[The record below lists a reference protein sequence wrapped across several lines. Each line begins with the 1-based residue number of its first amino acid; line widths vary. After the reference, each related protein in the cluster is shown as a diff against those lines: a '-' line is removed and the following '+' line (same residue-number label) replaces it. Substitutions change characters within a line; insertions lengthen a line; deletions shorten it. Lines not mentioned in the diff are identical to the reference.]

1 MTPEQIAAIQNEA
14 FGGGPMPTASLS
26 SAIAK
31 NEDTFDWQQ
40 FLNDHPGV
48 GGNYGT
54 TQDGAWEAYQEGN
67 TSGAVFRAPPFDP
80 NNLVPISSDPNNPS
94 SAIKGYYDPVT
105 EIIYDSNNQNAKMI
119 VPGSIMEDPYFKAI
133 GADDPNKRVDLYNLK
148 QSNPTEFYTQAAT
161 NLANNYASGS
171 AMNWQG
177 LSTNGLNKD
186 EIQSNLDNLKNI
198 DPKAYYIGQ
207 LTELSKLSGWDYGQN
222 TPERSASRIQQIKD
236 MAPAAIAAGIDPN
249 QLSSLINSN
258 FSDSAQANAAHIA
271 AEASNSQGTLAGLPQ
286 FAATA
291 AALGVGLGGLIGAFA
306 PAALASE
313 AAALGTTGAGSID
326 AYMAGAGLDAG
337 TFGGAEAAG
346 AALNLS
352 SYPGA
357 DAILNAPD
365 VQIPGFGT
373 GMPSGASSGITAPL
387 EGSGAIPGAGATT
400 LGEGGLTGALPANVM
415 VGDGTLGT
423 TIGATYMSAG
433 PGQFAVDALG
443 NAIPASSVGIG
454 GFSPSVTSLSDI
466 LSTANN
472 IQKAYG
478 LAKNVG
484 NLISGSSASG
494 GTSGGYSSG
503 AGLSSG
509 ADTAG
514 ASSGA
519 LPGNLQANMLAAAPV
534 MQGSSNMNINQLKQ
548 LYPQLANLDPR
559 ILSSLTGKSSNVPNF
574 YTYGEGQSAGGTA
587 LTNQG
592 SGGSPQPGYPSISSS
607 SKAATTGFASP
618 SSSSSGY
625 NALSAA
631 GLNAI
636 TTGALPGQS
645 YYKDGGNVH
654 IPQFKTGTTGH
665 FVQGEGDGQSDDIP
679 AMLADGEYVFD
690 ADTVAALGNG
700 SSKAGALQLDKM
712 RQAIRKHK
720 RSASVDKI
728 PPKAKSPLEYMKGK

>member
-1 MTPEQIAAIQNEA
+1 MGFFDRNNEPASDPNADYYNSLAQSASANGWSPDVGDWFNGKQQTYNAATDGQVGVPVDRNRFNDFLDAHQINQDERNDYYNNYLNQFNVAQAEQQQYQADPHGYTNQKAQELSDQLFNTFTTNGHV
-14 FGGGPMPTASLS
+14 FGGRPNMEAENTAALEEIKKVDPNAYYNAQLSLDLRK
-26 SAIAK
+26 AGWDAGQGKTNDITNARIQGNIQDALK
-31 NEDTFDWQQ
+31 N
-40 FLNDHPGV
+40 G
-48 GGNYGT
+48 
-54 TQDGAWEAYQEGN
+54 
-67 TSGAVFRAPPFDP
+67 FDP
-80 NNLVPISSDPNNPS
+80 NQ
-94 SAIKGYYDPVT
+94 IK
-105 EIIYDSNNQNAKMI
+105 NI
-119 VPGSIMEDPYFKAI
+119 V
-133 GADDPNKRVDLYNLK
+133 
-148 QSNPTEFYTQAAT
+148 
-161 NLANNYASGS
+161 ANNYANTAQWHAQNIADRQGQGAFLQGIEKVAPAFAALITAGALAPAAGALEAGSVAASVAPEIAGSGFYTGAGTFAGEGLGTAAELMGPTYGELGITGLPEG
-171 AMNWQG
+171 AMG
-177 LSTNGLNKD
+177 PTYGEMGYTGLNQGQAIAGADAASQGSQALDALNYANKAR
-186 EIQSNLDNLKNI
+186 NLMDNI
-198 DPKAYYIGQ
+198 SS
-207 LTELSKLSGWDYGQN
+207 LSKL
-222 TPERSASRIQQIKD
+222 
-236 MAPAAIAAGIDPN
+236 
-249 QLSSLINSN
+249 IN
-258 FSDSAQANAAHIA
+258 
-271 AEASNSQGTLAGLPQ
+271 
-286 FAATA
+286 
-291 AALGVGLGGLIGAFA
+291 GG
-306 PAALASE
+306 
-313 AAALGTTGAGSID
+313 
-326 AYMAGAGLDAG
+326 
-337 TFGGAEAAG
+337 
-346 AALNLS
+346 
-352 SYPGA
+352 
-357 DAILNAPD
+357 
-365 VQIPGFGT
+365 
-373 GMPSGASSGITAPL
+373 SSGL
-387 EGSGAIPGAGATT
+387 V
-400 LGEGGLTGALPANVM
+400 GGT
-415 VGDGTLGT
+415 
-423 TIGATYMSAG
+423 
-433 PGQFAVDALG
+433 
-443 NAIPASSVGIG
+443 
-454 GFSPSVTSLSDI
+454 
-466 LSTANN
+466 
-472 IQKAYG
+472 
-478 LAKNVG
+478 
-484 NLISGSSASG
+484 SG

-503 AGLSSG
+503 AGLSSS

-514 ASSGA
+514 TSSGA